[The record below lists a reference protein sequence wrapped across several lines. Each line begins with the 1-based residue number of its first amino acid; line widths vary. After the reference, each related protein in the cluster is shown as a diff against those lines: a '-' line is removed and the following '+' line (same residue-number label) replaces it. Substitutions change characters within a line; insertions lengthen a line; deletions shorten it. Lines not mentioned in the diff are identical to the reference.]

1 METGKPPNQCGLKES
16 VQKGARVASNLATKA
31 ALAFCFNQGLS
42 FMVADDPWFKQAYG
56 RPIGRKEISKEI
68 IHIQNSLLSEIQV
81 KLCGATIAIALDG
94 WTNSRHSKM
103 INYLIIHNG
112 RAIFWRSIPSRF
124 GKSAPV
130 MFYLTKKAVLEMERV
145 LKVVVMSLVA
155 DNENANKSL
164 FSLLEDWRPWLLLI
178 GCVHGF
184 ACKVFFGF
192 LLRWRSISVLTMRM
206 DFNLC

>member
-1 METGKPPNQCGLKES
+1 
-16 VQKGARVASNLATKA
+16 
-31 ALAFCFNQGLS
+31 
-42 FMVADDPWFKQAYG
+42 MVADDPWFKQAYG

-184 ACKVFFGF
+184 ACKVLLVSSSGGEAYPCSQCAWTSTCVERHFCGF
-192 LLRWRSISVLTMRM
+192 HVGEAGLES
-206 DFNLC
+206 C